1 MAQGPEQRMWTNQ
14 IRKYLLA
21 ESKQRGIFFQKIHGS
36 AYQAGLPDLLV
47 SVREPTGR
55 VRTVFF
61 ELKAPGKWPTA
72 RQAATAEAMLR
83 GGLDVL
89 LATDPEDI
97 RAWVDGRWTVT
108 VDRSKHG
115 TTNGELRRLLLVTAG
130 GAK

>member
-14 IRKYLLA
+14 IRPYLRA
-21 ESKQRGIFFQKIHGS
+21 ESMRRGLYYAKLHGS

-47 SVREPTGR
+47 SIREPTGK
-55 VRTVFF
+55 VRTAYF

-72 RQAATAEAMLR
+72 KQAATAVAMLR

-89 LATDPEDI
+89 LATTLEDVQ
-97 RAWVDGRWTVT
+97 AWADDRWTVT
-108 VDRSKHG
+108 CDRAKHG
-115 TTNGELRRLLLVTAG
+115 TVNGELRRLLLVSG